1 MSKKINISIQQPCTQ
16 NFESLEKTK
25 TGGFC
30 QSCGKEVFD
39 FSKMSEKDLF
49 NYFNKS
55 SSRICGKFNSNQLG
69 SLNHPTP
76 LLQNTI
82 PKAILATAM
91 LTIAFFSNGNAQ
103 QTIDNTKNRVEYRP
117 TDLIPIKSK
126 ALNDSVYTLTG
137 RILNKNN
144 DEGLGGVTIL
154 IKKTQNGVL
163 SDLNGNFSLNY
174 VSKNNPIV
182 TLQFS
187 FIGFVTEERTVEL
200 SENQIQIEEIMMR
213 EDNVMLLGEVCIVK
227 ETKSKGFWT
236 KLKNIF
242 KSNEQE
248 D

>member
-1 MSKKINISIQQPCTQ
+1 MSKKIHISIQQPCTQ
-16 NFESLEKTK
+16 NFALLEKTE

-30 QSCGKEVFD
+30 QSCKKEVFD
-39 FSKMSEKDLF
+39 FSKMNEQELF

-55 SSRICGKFNSNQLG
+55 RSRICGKFTSNQLG

-76 LLQNTI
+76 LEQITI

-91 LTIAFFSNGNAQ
+91 LTIAFFSNANAQ
-103 QTIDNTKNRVEYRP
+103 QTIDNTKNRIENRP
-117 TDLIPIKSK
+117 IDLIPIKSK
-126 ALNDSVYTLTG
+126 VLNDSVYTLTG
-137 RILNKNN
+137 KILNKSN
-144 DEGLGGVTIL
+144 DEGLRGVAVL
-154 IKKTQNGVL
+154 IKNTQNGVL

-187 FIGFVTEERTVEL
+187 FIGYVTEERTIEL
-200 SENQIQIEEIMMR
+200 SDNQIQLEEIMMR
-213 EDNVMLLGEVCIVK
+213 KDEVMLLGEVCIVK

-242 KSNEQE
+242 K
-248 D
+248 